1 MPMKGFGNKDTTI
14 AMSKFRAQILASK
27 CHQKDPGLL
36 GEQADSRTE
45 AGKVSDDPGA
55 YFRPGSEVLKESWD
69 VSTGN
74 DLSIT
79 INYSNKL

>member
-14 AMSKFRAQILASK
+14 AMSKFRAQILASE
-27 CHQKDPGLL
+27 CHQKKTQGSLENRLIPGLKQGKCQMTLEHIL
-36 GEQADSRTE
+36 GQ
-45 AGKVSDDPGA
+45 
-55 YFRPGSEVLKESWD
+55 EVKCSKNHGMCQLD
-69 VSTGN
+69 